1 VSPPL
6 AGVSPWRRE
15 RWNLLASA
23 LLTWALWPVHLYFR
37 DQVPGSGPDGGEAIF
52 LLLVTATLA
61 WAVLTAINMSR
72 LAARLQAPF
81 WVRGVGAP
89 IAGIALTVLAFTI
102 LAWLEPADIGSFAL
116 SAGAYLLPNLVLV
129 LVPRR

>member
-1 VSPPL
+1 MNVL
-6 AGVSPWRRE
+6 RRE
-15 RWNLLASA
+15 RWNLVLCAA
-23 LLTWALWPVHLYFR
+23 FIWALWPVHLYFR

-72 LAARLQAPF
+72 LAARLQTPF
-81 WVRGVGAP
+81 WVRGFGAP
-89 IAGIALTVLAFTI
+89 IAGVALTALAFTV

-116 SAGAYLLPNLVLV
+116 SAGAYLLPNLTLLV
-129 LVPRR
+129 VRPR